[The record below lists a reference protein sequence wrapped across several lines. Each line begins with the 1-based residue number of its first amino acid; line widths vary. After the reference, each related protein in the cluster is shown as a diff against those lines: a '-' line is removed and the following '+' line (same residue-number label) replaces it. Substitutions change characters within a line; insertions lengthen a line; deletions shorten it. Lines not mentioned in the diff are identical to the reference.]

1 MQVIEK
7 TELLFTEITLEES
20 ALVSG
25 GLAPAADLPGFNIDN
40 YFRYLGGS
48 ALLGAGP
55 IFTVTEEAKESA
67 LQAGFGVL

>member
-1 MQVIEK
+1 MQVLEK
-7 TELLFTEITLEES
+7 NELLFTEITLEES

-40 YFRYLGGS
+40 YFRYLGGT

-55 IFTVTEEAKESA
+55 IFTISDEGKENA
-67 LQAGFGVL
+67 LKAGFGAL